1 METVKFTSNEADAA
15 TEDMITYQGIV
26 TEEATEDLE
35 LSDVPFSN
43 PLSNNKTTL
52 VHDEAESYKRAD
64 EINGRDIVSNNV

>member
-1 METVKFTSNEADAA
+1 METVKFISNEADTA

-52 VHDEAESYKRAD
+52 VDDEAESYKRAD
-64 EINGRDIVSNNV
+64 EINGIDIVSNNV